1 MKSKYACI
9 PRGNIYHI
17 HMYILKSM
25 KFAKLK
31 VYKRFKTSE
40 KVIIVEVILLQ
51 NITSFFLNEQDKI
64 ILIREINRKRI
75 EH

>member
-9 PRGNIYHI
+9 PRGSIHHI
-17 HMYILKSM
+17 HMYILKSI

-51 NITSFFLNEQDKI
+51 KYYIFLFK
-64 ILIREINRKRI
+64 
-75 EH
+75 

>member
-9 PRGNIYHI
+9 PRGSIHHI

-25 KFAKLK
+25 IFAKLK
-31 VYKRFKTSE
+31 VYKIFKTSK

-51 NITSFFLNEQDKI
+51 KYYIFLVK
-64 ILIREINRKRI
+64 
-75 EH
+75 